1 MSDPQTILVQELLQ
15 AKFDDADLKSY
26 TKRWTKNGEQKQAGP
41 FTYVEDEAVM
51 DRLDVVLGFGGWQV
65 TEATPVSDTCVR
77 LTINAKDPATGAW
90 TSYTDFG
97 YATNADSAEP
107 LKEAWTDA
115 FRRTA
120 RLLGVARYVYAG
132 EAPAPSVAPQPTSAT
147 LTATVPQSVEQA
159 APVERPPL
167 PPQTVPY
174 QDRNDPSGDACPQHG
189 PWTVQPGGVTKSG
202 PRQGQ
207 SYDPFWKCA
216 GKGPNNSFCKERP
229 SKAWV
234 DAHPIAS

>member
-1 MSDPQTILVQELLQ
+1 MSDPQTVLVQELLQ

-132 EAPAPSVAPQPTSAT
+132 EAPAPQSTTGA
-147 LTATVPQSVEQA
+147 VPAQENPSPA
-159 APVERPPL
+159 APGPERPPL
-167 PPQTVPY
+167 PVGSVPY
-174 QDRNDPSGDACPQHG
+174 QDHVAGAGDTCPQHG
-189 PWTVQPGGVTKSG
+189 PWTVQPGGTTKAG

-207 SYDPFWKCA
+207 PYDPFWKCA
-216 GKGPNNSFCKERP
+216 GKGPNNSFCKEKP